1 MMSKFWREWRFP
13 VEFALLLALAFFL
26 PLREAPKNII
36 WLAYVVTWF
45 VNRVFAAPG
54 KRDFG
59 GPWDRWDS
67 LLLAWLATGYLAALF
82 AGIPTPEH
90 NEWGGVNDLV
100 RNLLLAWCVRRAGYT
115 RAQALAVFGMLVA
128 SAALGTLEALWNWK
142 VAGIKRKLELVSVGL
157 VNHSAIYLVICLG
170 LGFGGLPASWRAM
183 PRWGAV
189 LLALAL
195 ALVGVGAF
203 IADSRAAAGVALL
216 LTLLIGAALA
226 RGLSLG
232 RRAWLLAG
240 VVLLTG
246 LTVGGVSGLT
256 RHFDMAPGNTLTER
270 DLIWNRALVAVRAHP
285 WFGVGMDNFSR
296 ITDARLK
303 AWLAAEGRPYEPSA
317 YTGAPHAHSLYVNTL
332 TERGTAGLGV
342 LLLVLGVWGHALW
355 RHRPRAGNY
364 VADAAGMACW
374 CAAFS
379 GWLVTVAIGFVNTT
393 LHHEHAMLALL
404 TLTLWLPL
412 RRPGATDVPD
422 TPGTAD
428 TQDTPDTPGVQ
439 ARHTSPAPQMPQAPL
454 PATVPQSPPV
464 RQV

>member
-45 VNRVFAAPG
+45 VNRVFAARG
-54 KRDFG
+54 ERDFG

-128 SAALGTLEALWNWK
+128 SAALGTVEALWNWK
-142 VAGIKRKLELVSVGL
+142 VAGIKRKLELVSVGH

-170 LGFGGLPASWRAM
+170 LGLGALPAIWRAV

-216 LTLLIGAALA
+216 LTVLIGAALA

-232 RRAWLLAG
+232 SRAWLLAG

-256 RHFDMAPGNTLTER
+256 RHFEMAPGNTLTER

-303 AWLAAEGRPYEPSA
+303 NWLAAEGRVYEPSA

-332 TERGTAGLGV
+332 TERGAVGLGV

-355 RHRPRAGNY
+355 RHRPRGGNY
-364 VADAAGMACW
+364 ATDAAGMACW

-412 RRPGATDVPD
+412 RRHGEQEPQGTRYA
-422 TPGTAD
+422 PGT
-428 TQDTPDTPGVQ
+428 QDAQ
-439 ARHTSPAPQMPQAPL
+439 APQMPQEPL
-454 PATVPQSPPV
+454 PPTVPQLPPAP
-464 RQV
+464 QV